1 MSGRVLLA
9 LLQCDEVCA
18 ISAMALLRLFRGCGL
33 APCAMAANLGAHLDP
48 RENGADNARII
59 SAMDPPHDRR
69 RAPPLPPRTTPFS
82 GRTRRVSALLHSS
95 EIVTERLRPLRRQGK
110 PTFRSDPPC
119 KQKQTTP
126 EDFQQLP
133 MTIKYLPQQ
142 HEIRAIE
149 MKHTAPFFSLF
160 LIHGIGGSPF

>member
-1 MSGRVLLA
+1 MVAFGR
-9 LLQCDEVCA
+9 LLQ
-18 ISAMALLRLFRGCGL
+18 SSNQKLLVFRGCGL

-82 GRTRRVSALLHSS
+82 GRTRRVGALLHSS

-119 KQKQTTP
+119 KQKQTT
-126 EDFQQLP
+126 DG
-133 MTIKYLPQQ
+133 
-142 HEIRAIE
+142 
-149 MKHTAPFFSLF
+149 SLA
-160 LIHGIGGSPF
+160 